1 MNLLLKHLVIVAEKK
16 AEKGFTLL
24 EYCAGAVV
32 LLTIVYVAM
41 RGMGT
46 NLADF
51 MTAIGEWSTKRGSEI
66 RALP

>member
-1 MNLLLKHLVIVAEKK
+1 MQLLFEHLIHTQKNK
-16 AEKGFTLL
+16 LEKGFTLL

-32 LLTIVYVAM
+32 MLTIVYVAM

-51 MTAIGEWSTKRGSEI
+51 MSAIGEWAKGQGDQI
-66 RALP
+66 RSLP

>member
-1 MNLLLKHLVIVAEKK
+1 MEIIFTHVIALIQKK
-16 AEKGFTLL
+16 AERGFTLL

-32 LLTIVYVAM
+32 MLTIVYVAM

-51 MTAIGEWSTKRGSEI
+51 MSAIGEWAKGRGDEI
-66 RALP
+66 RQLP